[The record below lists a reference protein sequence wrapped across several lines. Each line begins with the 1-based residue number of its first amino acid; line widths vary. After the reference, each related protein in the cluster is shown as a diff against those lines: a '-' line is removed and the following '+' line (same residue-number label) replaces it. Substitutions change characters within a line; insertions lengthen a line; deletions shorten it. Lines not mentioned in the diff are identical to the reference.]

1 MSDGS
6 SDVCSSGL
14 RLVRRIVSRVG
25 LPLVILSLLWLTWQF
40 ASQLQHTVLSAI
52 WNRRGDGTM
61 GVFSALDLV
70 IAMPVSWL
78 PLVADYARHGK
89 SGRGALGGTWL
100 GYTIANKIGRAHV

>member
-1 MSDGS
+1 MTHP
-6 SDVCSSGL
+6 VPT
-14 RLVRRIVSRVG
+14 RRSAE
-25 LPLVILSLLWLTWQF
+25 LWQF
-40 ASQLQHTVLSAI
+40 ASQLQHTGLSAI

-100 GYTIANKIGRAHV
+100 GYTIANIWCYALGVIVVSVAHPGDRQGVGRGKSV